1 MLSTLN
7 MDSGFIT
14 GFFNDW
20 EPATLIIRSVALI
33 DVFLLKLMFV
43 SYFNH
48 KKFIKLSRFSKHAIY
63 IKHVSRE
70 ICKAVI
76 GIFLLTVLFPINGPL
91 FFCLFIYREIIK
103 VIQRR
108 KYGAR
113 NIVAA
118 LDSMWGIFLDDH
130 GIMDKKSPPYIN
142 VAMVM
147 EGQPCKE
154 RIIKRVQEQI
164 IDVKDSD
171 GNYVYWKFNHVIKSD
186 MGYFVW
192 VKAPIFDINNHVRFW
207 KDPLDNIPCRKDKN
221 GNILTT
227 ENLEKDD
234 EIGLTSRFMND
245 QGFAIIDPD
254 TPQWEIVVLESSCMS
269 GNKLVF

>member
-1 MLSTLN
+1 MPTLDI
-7 MDSGFIT
+7 DSSDITDSFI
-14 GFFNDW
+14 DW
-20 EPATLIIRSVALI
+20 EPATLIIRSVALL
-33 DVFLLKLMFV
+33 DVCFMKLFFV
-43 SYFNH
+43 RYFNR
-48 KKFIKLSRFSKHAIY
+48 KKFIKFSRFSKHVIN
-63 IKHVSRE
+63 IKHVFRQ

-76 GIFLLTVLFPINGPL
+76 GIFFLIISFP
-91 FFCLFIYREIIK
+91 FCFPALVCAFMYSEIIK
-103 VIQRR
+103 AIQRR
-108 KYGAR
+108 KYGAKYVVKP
-113 NIVAA
+113 I
-118 LDSMWGIFLDDH
+118 DSMWGAIN
-130 GIMDKKSPPYIN
+130 KTSPPYIN

-164 IDVKDSD
+164 IDVKDSE

-245 QGFAIIDPD
+245 QGFAIIHPD